1 MTVPSDSPCVLS
13 YLLAR
18 SRVEGISSS
27 LNLDISSLLLSS
39 GAWAVGKGRRGVVT
53 SESSWLRMNEPIGRP
68 GRGYIAS
75 SAFGGCQSDSF
86 KIQPRRTPHI

>member
-1 MTVPSDSPCVLS
+1 MTAASDSPCVLS

-27 LNLDISSLLLSS
+27 LNLDISNHFPRGLGLL
-39 GAWAVGKGRRGVVT
+39 GRGEGGVVT

-68 GRGYIAS
+68 GPGYFA

-86 KIQPRRTPHI
+86 KIQPRAHTAHI